1 MSRDKG
7 GTCTAAEHSQAPLV
21 DMMQQTGV
29 VRGRCAYE
37 CTPAPVP
44 ASVMS
49 LVPLAAINSTVNSTL
64 HGLKHN
70 KAVWNAVRL
79 QRQPFVVAGDVM
91 LSTDEDAQRVIVT
104 RIYDIGQSALQMGRE
119 RLTLTSNFQHVQ
131 TLHSLGVKKLTVTP
145 DRQQITVL
153 YTEFC

>member
-1 MSRDKG
+1 MLSEKKMLNPIAPQSLQEIIHQSLSPFVSAASTVDCGVARDK
-7 GTCTAAEHSQAPLV
+7 GTCTAAENAPLV

-44 ASVMS
+44 ASVLS

-104 RIYDIGQSALQMGRE
+104 RIYDIGQSALQMGE
-119 RLTLTSNFQHVQ
+119 RSA
-131 TLHSLGVKKLTVTP
+131 
-145 DRQQITVL
+145 
-153 YTEFC
+153 